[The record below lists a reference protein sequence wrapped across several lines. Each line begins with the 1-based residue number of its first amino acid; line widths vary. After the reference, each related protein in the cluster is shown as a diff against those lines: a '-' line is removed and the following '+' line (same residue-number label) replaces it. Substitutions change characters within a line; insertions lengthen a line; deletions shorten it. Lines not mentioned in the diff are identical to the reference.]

1 MDLRRMRIFQEV
13 AHLGS
18 FTKAAQ
24 RLYMSQPAVS
34 KAIRELEEEI
44 QTPLF
49 ERFPKKVILTP
60 EGERFLKSVKS
71 LFLQYDSL
79 QEEISQLSAHAH
91 LRIGSSITIANSSLC
106 ELLAQLQAEFN
117 AMDVSIEVASSA
129 AILTKLKENQLDI
142 AYVEGMIPEED
153 FTHIPVAA
161 YAIYAVTAPSF
172 LAQHPLTCMQDFAAL
187 PLLLREEGS
196 AIREVVDSLFVLEDV
211 SITPAW
217 TSTNST
223 VLLKA
228 AVQGFGIAFL
238 PEAMIQKK
246 VAQNQLCIIELPQL
260 PLHNH
265 NHIVY
270 RKHKHLNAAMQ
281 RLIALAKDHPQ

>member
-1 MDLRRMRIFQEV
+1 MVMEVIMDLRRMRIFQEV

-187 PLLLREEGS
+187 PLLLRGRRQCHTRGGGQSVCIGRCVYHPGLDINQFHGAVKGGS
-196 AIREVVDSLFVLEDV
+196 TRVWHRLFTGSDDSKKGCPKPVVHHR
-211 SITPAW
+211 TAPA
-217 TSTNST
+217 SPS
-223 VLLKA
+223 
-228 AVQGFGIAFL
+228 Q
-238 PEAMIQKK
+238 PQSYR
-246 VAQNQLCIIELPQL
+246 LPQ
-260 PLHNH
+260 
-265 NHIVY
+265 
-270 RKHKHLNAAMQ
+270 A
-281 RLIALAKDHPQ
+281 